1 MTARLVDFEEEWFHW
16 DKKPYKVGFW
26 NNWSKKGAL
35 SATLTLPSNESK
47 VLLVMITLFVS
58 VVGGYTWN
66 VICFVVHQ
74 LLSTHKGRDGL
85 YHQRQVVLRNA
96 QNPVSTLWY
105 LIKLGCSWKSNTR
118 RAVRRQLPF
127 VLLAFAHIACFTI
140 GSIASIQIA
149 SVGNS
154 ALLRSMGCGF
164 FVDEIPLPMQSKME
178 TERRRQLQRSAE
190 YVRSCYMRGASDSNS
205 TCRRLPVR
213 KLPTKLETGVP
224 CPFNPPSLCR
234 NSTRGTIKMQTETL
248 NSHEHFGINS
258 RVGDRVEYR
267 KFSVC
272 TPLPLT
278 EAPKYAIERPTN
290 FTDELFRNY
299 TYLDLKYT
307 TPGIPVLYDKLRRS
321 LGNRQPYWFTVFPS
335 FPGAT
340 VDESALNKTLNNTT
354 YTVVQPVEELRLR
367 DADVTVAI
375 LDINALYMEPS
386 NDILLGT
393 RGFVPKEDCGCNNLP
408 LGAKGSWKAQPISA
422 FACSERYQ
430 FCNPTS
436 KQCTRQDALLNI
448 VEQKQNKIDFKV
460 KQNMGFNPSQ
470 QAIVSLIAGLAI
482 AFNYHSTLRSI
493 GGTAMLA
500 QDKLIEGAG
509 TMSLKVEPNQTE
521 IEFENW
527 FHIQMAAMQH
537 GFMEQMDLG
546 NEFMAYWQQT
556 KDPNWQN
563 LCKSQLIYHP
573 DAVSFS
579 VLGLALTLALGCFL
593 ILTALLL
600 EPLVRWWRRRTTQD
614 SYKQL
619 EWDAGELLHMQRMVY
634 ESSGQGT
641 WSEGYTLVPTTEK
654 GEVLVSPLGAV
665 DGSALKSV
673 RP

>member
-1 MTARLVDFEEEWFHW
+1 M
-16 DKKPYKVGFW
+16 
-26 NNWSKKGAL
+26 
-35 SATLTLPSNESK
+35 
-47 VLLVMITLFVS
+47 
-58 VVGGYTWN
+58 
-66 VICFVVHQ
+66 
-74 LLSTHKGRDGL
+74 
-85 YHQRQVVLRNA
+85 LRNA

-105 LIKLGCSWKSNTR
+105 LIKLGYSWKSNTR

-140 GSIASIQIA
+140 GSIALIQIA

-154 ALLRSMGCGF
+154 ALLRLVGCGY

-178 TERRRQLQRSAE
+178 AERRRQLQRGAE
-190 YVRSCYMRGASDSNS
+190 YVRSCYMRGGPDSNS
-205 TCRRLPVR
+205 TCRRLPVS

-234 NSTRGTIKMQTETL
+234 NSTRGTIKIQTETL

-278 EAPKYAIERPTN
+278 EAPKYAMERPTN

-299 TYLDLKYT
+299 TYLDLNYT
-307 TPGIPVLYDKLRRS
+307 TPGIPILYDKLGRS
-321 LGNRQPYWFTVFPS
+321 LGNRQPYWFMSVSFFLCIAWPCLLFGRVFPS

-340 VDESALNKTLNNTT
+340 VDESALNKTLHNTN

-367 DADVTVAI
+367 DADVTVAV
-375 LDINALYMEPS
+375 LNINALYMEPS

-408 LGAKGSWKAQPISA
+408 LGAQGSWKAQPVSA

-430 FCNPTS
+430 FCNPAS

-448 VEQKQNKIDFKV
+448 VEQKPNQIDFKV
-460 KQNMGFNPSQ
+460 KQNVGFNPRQ
-470 QAIVSLIAGLAI
+470 QAIVSLIARLTL
-482 AFNYHSTLRSI
+482 AFNYPSTLRSI

-509 TMSLKVEPNQTE
+509 TMSLMVESNQTE

-537 GFMEQMDLG
+537 GFTEQMDLG
-546 NEFMAYWQQT
+546 NEFMAYREQT

-593 ILTALLL
+593 ILTALLF
-600 EPLVRWWRRRTTQD
+600 EPLVRWWRRRRAQD

-619 EWDAGELLHMQRMVY
+619 EWDAGELLHMQRM
-634 ESSGQGT
+634 
-641 WSEGYTLVPTTEK
+641 L
-654 GEVLVSPLGAV
+654 LAPLS
-665 DGSALKSV
+665 DGN
-673 RP
+673 